1 MRTLTTLGLALLLA
15 QPAVAAQAVLP
26 QLQPYTAPAA
36 WLTPVAPLRIADNT
50 WHIGTASITALLVKT
65 PEGAVLLDG
74 GMPQVA
80 DHLLANMRELG
91 VAPGDLKLILHSHA
105 HIDHVGP
112 LAAIKKATG
121 AQLVS
126 NAESAMLLQRG
137 DSQDIHFGDDMVFA
151 PVQVDRL
158 VQDGE
163 TVELGGMTFTAHFTP
178 GHTPGSLS
186 WTWTDRRDGKPLR
199 IAYSDSLS
207 APGYSLWMNP
217 RFPKIAEAFRSGF
230 AAVRAL
236 PCDLLITPHAEAS
249 GWDYTNAEHPN
260 PSPMSCKAYAD
271 KAEAAFD
278 AQLKKQRGG

>member
-26 QLQPYTAPAA
+26 QLQPYTTPAA

-126 NAESAMLLQRG
+126 NAESAVLLQRG